1 MKFHVKDRVAI
12 SYDTQ
17 IQQGRT
23 IGMAEIQ
30 ILHVK
35 SEVYYTIK
43 GNIEQR

>member
-12 SYDTQ
+12 SYDAQ
-17 IQQGRT
+17 IRQRHAMD
-23 IGMAEIQ
+23 MAWTR